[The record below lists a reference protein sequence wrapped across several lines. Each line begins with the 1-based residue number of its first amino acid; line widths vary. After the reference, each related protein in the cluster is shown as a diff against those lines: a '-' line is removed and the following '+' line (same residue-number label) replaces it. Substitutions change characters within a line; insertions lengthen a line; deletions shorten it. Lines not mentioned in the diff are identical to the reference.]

1 MNSFFKLLF
10 SLTFSEFKEKK
21 LKTALTLSGIVVAV
35 FTIVLLVILTLSLK
49 QGVLYQLEKF
59 GPNQVILSTSNVM
72 GQNMPIGFSLFSE
85 SDVKYI
91 ENLKQVDSYLERLTL
106 IMSVEY
112 NDEVKKIS
120 ITGVSVSDYTK
131 KAAQADTIEGRFF
144 NLNEEDKRVA
154 LLGYKVYKDSFSKTV
169 DVKKKIFIN
178 NKSFEVI
185 GVLEETGSLLQDS
198 MIYVPIDSFRDSFG
212 LEGVTSVIVFLKEGV
227 DPNAFVDFVKD
238 KLNRRIGKDVT
249 EALTSAQLRSIID
262 NILTLINILIISIA
276 AISMIVGSIG
286 ITNSLYSSVLQ
297 RKREIG
303 TMKAVGAKNFQILLI
318 FLFESIILSFIGVVV
333 GYLLAVVLGFV
344 IIQSVQHFSPY
355 NLIFTIP
362 LNFSIAVF
370 LFSILLGVVSG
381 LYPAY
386 QATKLPPT
394 EALRY
399 E

>member
-1 MNSFFKLLF
+1 
-10 SLTFSEFKEKK
+10 
-21 LKTALTLSGIVVAV
+21 
-35 FTIVLLVILTLSLK
+35 
-49 QGVLYQLEKF
+49 
-59 GPNQVILSTSNVM
+59 
-72 GQNMPIGFSLFSE
+72 
-85 SDVKYI
+85 
-91 ENLKQVDSYLERLTL
+91 
-106 IMSVEY
+106 MSVEY

-154 LLGYKVYKDSFSKTV
+154 ILGYKVYKDSFSKTV

-370 LFSILLGVVSG
+370 LFSILLGIISG